1 MLRKVGRF
9 LFSPIRHW
17 RITLT
22 IVIGLAI
29 AYKVA
34 DQVLLGKLAAQRESI
49 LAAGGHLSLRDF
61 DLKID
66 EGTNAAVV
74 YEYAASLAHG
84 YAGPPAKETEDARS
98 KWEDA
103 YGRYIGASGCAQL
116 PTPEEEARLGNF
128 FAANARV
135 FEAIEE
141 ACARPSCQFGEYDAP
156 PEILSDPGAVSAVL
170 LPKLAPI
177 RELAR
182 LSAFRAVW
190 EGRHGNPAGAYHW
203 LTVGLHLA
211 NDTNN
216 DPLSVAGLVG
226 TAGKS
231 TMVRA
236 LNVLLCE
243 LPLPDP
249 VPADFM
255 AELAVAA
262 DRSKTGIFFEGERC
276 FADTITSYYKG
287 MFPRPLLVLNQMA
300 CLDLETE
307 AVNIMREQDDQLHAR
322 QVARFSAEVG
332 PAGHKSSTKPGFVAS
347 FLVQH
352 RILADILRPALGG
365 AMITFDKGI
374 GMARAGQVAV
384 ALKQYKQ
391 ARGEYPADLAALAP
405 DYLQNIPADPFTGS
419 PPIYRREGDGFVVYS
434 VGADGR
440 DDGGEWEDRKKD
452 LGLSSSI

>member
-17 RITLT
+17 RISLT
-22 IVIGLAI
+22 ILIALVI

-34 DQVLLGKLAAQRESI
+34 DQILLAKLAARRESI
-49 LAAGGHLSLRDF
+49 LSAGGHLSLRDF
-61 DLKID
+61 ALKID
-66 EGTNAAVV
+66 EGNNAAVV
-74 YEYAASLAHG
+74 YEYAASLAYE
-84 YAGPPAKETEDARS
+84 YAAPPAKETEDAVS

-103 YGRYIGASGCAQL
+103 YNRYIGASGCAQL

-141 ACARPSCQFGEYDAP
+141 ACARPSCQFGTYEAP
-156 PEILSDPGAVSAVL
+156 PEILAAAV

-177 RELAR
+177 RVLAR

-216 DPLSVAGLVG
+216 DPLSVAGLAG
-226 TAGKS
+226 TAVKN

-249 VPADFM
+249 VPADFL
-255 AELAVAA
+255 AELTVAA
-262 DRSKTGIFFEGERC
+262 DRSRTGIFFEGERC
-276 FADTITSYYKG
+276 MADTITSYYKG

-307 AVNIMREQDDQLHAR
+307 AVNIMREQDDQLHAQ
-322 QVARFSAEVG
+322 QVARFNAEVG
-332 PAGHKSSTKPGFVAS
+332 PAGHESSTKPGFEAS

-352 RILADILRPALGG
+352 RILADLLRPALGG
-365 AMITFDKGI
+365 VMITFDKGI
-374 GMARAGQVAV
+374 GLARAGQVAV

-440 DDGGEWEDRKKD
+440 DDGGEWAGRQKKD
-452 LGLSSSI
+452 LGLSSSS